1 MSSQYSALT
10 ASSGSRTEAI
20 RREFARAWGQIG
32 AAWGVAPSTAAV
44 QGYLLVHGGPL
55 TEAEV
60 RSALALSPRATRLAL
75 AECES
80 WGIIER
86 APERRRSGQR
96 GPAGA
101 AWIPVADDWEWFR
114 RVAAA
119 RKARETDPVLP
130 VLRACVDAAGRA
142 AEDEPEAAAVRARVE
157 SLLAFVTAFDRSV
170 GGAVRADPTALQ
182 RIVGTAGR
190 LEPEVLDRLL
200 AALAALPEEDVAR
213 AADAISRLSPRA
225 LARLVRV
232 IGRPG
237 IGRLLGTAK

>member
-1 MSSQYSALT
+1 MSSQYSA
-10 ASSGSRTEAI
+10 ASSPPVPTRTESI
-20 RREFARAWGQIG
+20 RRDFARAWGQIG

-60 RSALALSPRATRLAL
+60 RSALDLSPRATRLAL
-75 AECES
+75 ADCEA

-86 APERRRSGQR
+86 ATERRRSGQR
-96 GPAGA
+96 GPAGV
-101 AWIPVADDWEWFR
+101 AWVPIADDWEWFR

-130 VLRACVDAAGRA
+130 VLRACVDAAELA
-142 AEDEPEAAAVRARVE
+142 ASEEPEAAAVRARVA
-157 SLLAFVTAFDRSV
+157 SLLEFVTAFDRSV
-170 GGAVRADPTALQ
+170 GGAVRADPVAL
-182 RIVGTAGR
+182 RKIVGTGAR
-190 LEPEVLDRLL
+190 LEPDVLDRLL
-200 AALAALPEEDVAR
+200 ASLAALPEEDVAR
-213 AADAISRLSPRA
+213 AADAISRLPPRT

-237 IGRLLGTAK
+237 IGRLLGR